1 MKKSKS
7 LKKGNRRRGFT
18 LIELIIVIVIL
29 GILAATALPR
39 FIDVTEE
46 AKKASVEGVAG
57 NFATGILLVRAQWEA
72 KSRPKVDGVNSVLYD
87 GSRFYLT
94 TPSSSKIEDGT
105 MSPGYPIA
113 ASAINSS
120 SSPVTAEYASYYDT
134 GMTSEK
140 CLRIWESMLQ
150 NPPKATTSISDVNSI
165 SENYKYFVSYSIGQV
180 NGSAVANYGIC
191 HYYLVVSLDRS
202 ENGNYK
208 APNNSTDKYMSFT
221 YVPALGLITPYIH
234 SSN

>member
-1 MKKSKS
+1 M
-7 LKKGNRRRGFT
+7 
-18 LIELIIVIVIL
+18 
-29 GILAATALPR
+29 
-39 FIDVTEE
+39 
-46 AKKASVEGVAG
+46 EGVAG

-150 NPPKATTSISDVNSI
+150 NPPKATTSISDVNSS